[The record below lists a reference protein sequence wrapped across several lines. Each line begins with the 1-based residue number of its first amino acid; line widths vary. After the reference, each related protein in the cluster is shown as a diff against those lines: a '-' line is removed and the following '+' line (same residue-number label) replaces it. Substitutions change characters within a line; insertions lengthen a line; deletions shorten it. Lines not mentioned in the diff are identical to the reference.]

1 MNTPSFSDMK
11 THHNIAITLA
21 LTFTGLV
28 LFCIWD
34 EELKFLVAWALH
46 LVPTALIGVPLW
58 YFNRHRVR
66 WGSLD
71 FLIIILP
78 FLLYLVAAVLLPRPK
93 GWGNLVELIVLGC
106 CLPLSPLTRVL
117 AVQIAGSKGLAACL
131 LVLLCL
137 LAIALHVFVPFLP
150 E

>member
-1 MNTPSFSDMK
+1 MK
-11 THHNIAITLA
+11 KHHHIAVTLA
-21 LTFTGLV
+21 LAFTGLI

-34 EELKFLVAWALH
+34 RELKFLVVWAFH
-46 LVPTALIGVPLW
+46 LVPTALMGVPLW
-58 YFNRHRVR
+58 YSNRHRVR

-78 FLLYLVAAVLLPRPK
+78 FLWYLTAGVTLPRPK
-93 GWGNLVELIVLGC
+93 GLGNLVELLVLGC
-106 CLPLSPLTRVL
+106 CLPLAPLTRVL
-117 AVQIAGSKGLAACL
+117 TVEIGGSKGLAACL

>member
-1 MNTPSFSDMK
+1 
-11 THHNIAITLA
+11 
-21 LTFTGLV
+21 
-28 LFCIWD
+28 
-34 EELKFLVAWALH
+34 
-46 LVPTALIGVPLW
+46 LIGVPLW